1 VKAKAGERSAG
12 TSVSAVDV
20 GAHRAQ
26 QPASAQSVPLVSFE
40 FFPPRDP
47 VMAHLLRQSVRRL
60 APLRPRFF
68 SVTCGADGTA
78 RDGTGEVVA
87 ELRSA
92 TGLETAPHLTCAGI
106 SRAELLSLA
115 RGYWQSG
122 VRRVLALRG
131 DIPGGSVEVPGGFH
145 YAHELVAALRAVADF
160 DISVAA
166 YPETHPEAA
175 SAAADLDNLK
185 RKIDAGAQRA
195 ITQFFFDTDAY
206 LRFRDACAAAGVA
219 APIVPG
225 ILPIQNV
232 PQLLRFARRCGATV
246 PGAVVRRFEGLGPD
260 LRTHRL
266 VAAAVAIEQVQRLR
280 RAGVDA
286 FHFYTLNRWQLS
298 FAICRAFGVGTT
310 RSSGAAQ
317 S

>member
-1 VKAKAGERSAG
+1 MP
-12 TSVSAVDV
+12 
-20 GAHRAQ
+20 Q
-26 QPASAQSVPLVSFE
+26 VSFE

-60 APLRPRFF
+60 APLKPRFL

-87 ELRSA
+87 ELRSE
-92 TGLETAPHLTCAGI
+92 TGLDTAPHLTCAGI
-106 SRAELLSLA
+106 ARGELLTLA

-131 DIPGGSVEVPGGFH
+131 DRPRGAPLVRGGFQ
-145 YAHELVAALRAVADF
+145 YAHELVAALRSVADF

-166 YPETHPEAA
+166 YPETHPEAS
-175 SAAADLDNLK
+175 SAAADVDNLK

-195 ITQFFFDTDAY
+195 ITQFFFDTDIY
-206 LRFRDACAAAGVA
+206 LRFRDACTAAGISV
-219 APIVPG
+219 PIVPG
-225 ILPIQNV
+225 ILPIENV
-232 PQLLRFARRCGATV
+232 PQLLRFARRCGASV
-246 PGAVVRRFEGLGPD
+246 PSAVVRRFEGLGSD

-266 VAAAVAIEQVQRLR
+266 IAAAVAIEQLQRLR
-280 RAGVDA
+280 RAGVDS

-298 FAICRAFGVGTT
+298 FAICRAFGVGGT
-310 RSSGAAQ
+310 RAAGAAH
-317 S
+317 SNG